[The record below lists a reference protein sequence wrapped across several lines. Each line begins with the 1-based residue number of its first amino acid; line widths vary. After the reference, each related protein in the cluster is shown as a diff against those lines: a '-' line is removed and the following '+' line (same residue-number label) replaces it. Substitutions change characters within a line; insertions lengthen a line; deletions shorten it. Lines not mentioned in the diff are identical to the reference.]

1 MTRIVSCVSGK
12 GGAGKTTIV
21 ANLGIALAKLGK
33 DVVVL
38 DGNLTTPNLGLHL
51 GVPLYP
57 TTLHDVLKGRASI
70 KDAIYRH
77 ETGLKII
84 PAGIGLKDLK
94 GVDARDLPTALLD
107 LLGNTEIVL
116 IDAAA
121 GLGREAL
128 AAVEASDELLL
139 ITNPDLPSVT
149 DALKAAKLA
158 EQLGTKVLGLVINRK
173 ANKPHEMKTSQI
185 AGMLDN
191 IEVLAEIPEDVSVQ
205 EAIAKRI
212 PAVHHNPKARA
223 SRELQRLAA
232 KLVGIEIPEEKQ
244 WHHKFFGFLMRK

>member
-1 MTRIVSCVSGK
+1 MTRIVACVSGK

-21 ANLGIALAKLGK
+21 ANLGVALAKMGR

-38 DGNLTTPNLGLHL
+38 DANLTTPNLGLHL

-57 TTLHDVLKGRASI
+57 VTLHDVLKGRASI

-128 AAVEASDELLL
+128 AAVEAADELLL

-149 DALKAAKLA
+149 DALKASKLA
-158 EQLGTKVLGLVINRK
+158 EQLGTKVLGLVINKKSGRQY
-173 ANKPHEMKTSQI
+173 EMKTEQI

-191 IEVLAEIPEDVSVQ
+191 MEVLAEIPEDMAVP
-205 EAIAKRI
+205 IALSMRV
-212 PAVHHNPKARA
+212 PVVHYNQKSLAGSEMRK
-223 SRELQRLAA
+223 LAA
-232 KLVGIEIPEEKQ
+232 RLVGLEIIEEKP
-244 WHHKFFGFLMRK
+244 WHHKFFGFLRRR